1 MIARITRI
9 LLLTQAIFAVA
20 ICVLAI
26 KLWSVANPFIA
37 ALLGLIA
44 VLAFRLAITINNFYL
59 AWRFRSPVPDGFNL
73 NGRQTVRL
81 ILQEF
86 QATMWTSSWG
96 MPFQSFDKHVASRPK
111 GLPVLLVHGYG
122 CNSGYWRSMSKVLA
136 KAGITHYAINL
147 EPVFASIDD
156 YASVVH
162 KAVEAL
168 RAETGT
174 EKVVIVAHSMGGLAA
189 RAYVRD
195 HSIAHVAKIITLG
208 TPHRGTALAHHAV
221 GINTEQM
228 RWSPEGEHGVSSEW
242 LQQLQEQE
250 DEATRAPFVSI
261 YSHHDNIISPQ
272 TSSHLSGAKN
282 IELHGIGH
290 VALALDPKVQAI
302 VIDEILKASQTS
314 AAEPVADAAVHQE
327 SA

>member
-9 LLLTQAIFAVA
+9 LLLTQAIFAIA

-26 KLWSVANPFIA
+26 KLWAVTNPVIA
-37 ALLGLIA
+37 VLLGLTA
-44 VLAFRLAITINNFYL
+44 VLAFRFAITINNFYL
-59 AWRFRSPVPDGFNL
+59 AWRFRSPVPDGFDL
-73 NGRQTVRL
+73 NWRQTVRL

-86 QATMWTSSWG
+86 RATMWTSSWS
-96 MPFQSFDKHVASRPK
+96 MPFQSFDKRVASHPK

-122 CNSGYWRSMSKVLA
+122 CNSGYWKSMSKALTR
-136 KAGITHYAINL
+136 AGITHYAIDL

-162 KAVEAL
+162 KAVETL
-168 RAETGT
+168 CAEAGS

-195 HSIAHVAKIITLG
+195 HGGAHVAKIVTLG

-242 LQQLQEQE
+242 LQQLREQE
-250 DEATRAPFVSI
+250 DKATRALFVSI

-272 TSSHLSGAKN
+272 TSSHLPGAKN

-290 VALALDPKVQAI
+290 VALALATRVQAI
-302 VIDEILKASQTS
+302 VIDEILKASQAFVS
-314 AAEPVADAAVHQE
+314 DAAIHEE
-327 SA
+327 SV

>member
-9 LLLTQAIFAVA
+9 LLFIQAIFAVA

-26 KLWSVANPFIA
+26 RLWLVRNPLIA
-37 ALLGLIA
+37 ILLGLA
-44 VLAFRLAITINNFYL
+44 VVMAFRLTITINNFYL
-59 AWRFRSPVPDGFNL
+59 AWRYRSPIPEGFRL
-73 NGRQTVRL
+73 NWRQTCRL

-86 QATMWTSSWG
+86 RATMWTSSWS
-96 MPFQSFDKHVASRPK
+96 MPFAAFDKHVAPRPT

-122 CNSGYWRSMSKVLA
+122 CNSGYWKSMSKALA
-136 KAGITHYAINL
+136 KAGITHYAVDL

-156 YASVVH
+156 YATVIH
-162 KAVEAL
+162 RAVETL
-168 RAETGT
+168 RAETGS
-174 EKVVIVAHSMGGLAA
+174 EKAVIVAHSMGGLAA

-195 HSIAHVAKIITLG
+195 HGSAQVARIITLG

-228 RWSPEGEHGVSSEW
+228 RWSPEGEDGVSSAW
-242 LQQLQEQE
+242 LQRLRERE
-250 DEATRAPFVSI
+250 DDATRALFVSI

-272 TSSHLSGAKN
+272 ISSHLPGAKN

-290 VALALDPKVQAI
+290 VALALHPLVQSI
-302 VIDEILKASQTS
+302 VIDEILQASQTS
-314 AAEPVADAAVHQE
+314 TELPARETTAN
-327 SA
+327 